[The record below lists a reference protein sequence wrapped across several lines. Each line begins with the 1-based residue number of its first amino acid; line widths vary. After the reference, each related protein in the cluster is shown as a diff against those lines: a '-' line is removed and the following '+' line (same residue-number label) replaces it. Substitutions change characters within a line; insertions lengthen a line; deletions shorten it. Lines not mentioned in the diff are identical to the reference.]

1 MIKIGNGLIYNGDCL
16 EVMKKLP
23 DKSVD
28 LILCDLP
35 YGTTSCSWDVVIPFE
50 SLWKQYKR
58 LIKPKAAI
66 VLFGQEPFSSFL
78 RISNLE
84 MFKYDWYWEKER
96 LTNIHQVKKRAGK
109 VIETVSVFYDK
120 QCTYNPQM
128 QTYHGERR
136 TNKVKNGVIG
146 GLSDSNKNKVREYKD
161 NGTRYP
167 TQLLKFKR
175 DILTSNLHPTQ
186 KPVALMEYLIRTY
199 SDEDSLVLDNCSG
212 SGTVGVA
219 CENTSRKYILIE
231 KDEHY
236 FNIGHQRLL
245 EHVKGE
251 TIETNSM
258 FRL

>member
-50 SLWKQYKR
+50 SLWEQYKR

-128 QTYHGERR
+128 QIYHGERR

-146 GLSDSNKNKVREYKD
+146 GFV
-161 NGTRYP
+161 
-167 TQLLKFKR
+167 
-175 DILTSNLHPTQ
+175 
-186 KPVALMEYLIRTY
+186 
-199 SDEDSLVLDNCSG
+199 
-212 SGTVGVA
+212 
-219 CENTSRKYILIE
+219 
-231 KDEHY
+231 
-236 FNIGHQRLL
+236 
-245 EHVKGE
+245 
-251 TIETNSM
+251 
-258 FRL
+258 

>member
-1 MIKIGNGLIYNGDCL
+1 
-16 EVMKKLP
+16 
-23 DKSVD
+23 
-28 LILCDLP
+28 
-35 YGTTSCSWDVVIPFE
+35 
-50 SLWKQYKR
+50 

-146 GLSDSNKNKVREYKD
+146 GLSDSNKNKVHEYKD

-186 KPVALMEYLIRTY
+186 KPVKLLKQLIEIFT
-199 SDEDSLVLDNCSG
+199 DENDTVIDPCAG
-212 SGTVGVA
+212 SGTTLKA
-219 CENTSRKYILIE
+219 CMELNRNCYGFELHKDFYNRAVNEMLIE
-231 KDEHY
+231 EKQQENKL
-236 FNIGHQRLL
+236 FQLK
-245 EHVKGE
+245 EV
-251 TIETNSM
+251 
-258 FRL
+258 

>member
-50 SLWKQYKR
+50 SLWEQYKR

-212 SGTVGVA
+212 SGTVGIA
-219 CENTSRKYILIE
+219 CENTNRKHILIE
-231 KDEHY
+231 KDERY
-236 FNIGHQRLL
+236 FNIGYQRLL

-251 TIETNSM
+251 TIE
-258 FRL
+258 

>member
-50 SLWKQYKR
+50 SLWSEYKR

-146 GLSDSNKNKVREYKD
+146 GLSDSNKNKVHEYKD

-186 KPVALMEYLIRTY
+186 KPVALLEYLVKTY
-199 SDEDSLVLDNCSG
+199 TQEGETVLDFTAGSG
-212 SGTVGVA
+212 STAIACLNTNRKFVG
-219 CENTSRKYILIE
+219 IE
-231 KDEHY
+231 LDKQY
-236 FNIGHQRLL
+236 FDIAVNR
-245 EHVKGE
+245 VV
-251 TIETNSM
+251 NN
-258 FRL
+258 